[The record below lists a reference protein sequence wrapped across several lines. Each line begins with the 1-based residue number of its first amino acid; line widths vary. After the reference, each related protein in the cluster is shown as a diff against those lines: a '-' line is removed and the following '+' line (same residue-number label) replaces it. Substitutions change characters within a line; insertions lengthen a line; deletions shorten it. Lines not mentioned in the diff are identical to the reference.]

1 MLPVASANAGAN
13 APEASFSIS
22 SMISLVIAGLTQLN
36 RKRWKDMPPPA
47 GVTAEQWQGFLDHR
61 KAKREALTPRA
72 YQLLSNKL
80 GKHAGRMAARPDR
93 RSHR

>member
-1 MLPVASANAGAN
+1 
-13 APEASFSIS
+13 
-22 SMISLVIAGLTQLN
+22 MISLVIAGLTQLN